1 MRLNSESIE
10 TILERFD
17 RRDDA
22 DADYVMAHWREAV
35 DVYEHDG
42 SMLDLDNIVRL
53 ETVLGDRIG
62 YDAYHRI
69 NSTMEDLGEWLEQGL
84 LVREASDGARRTAGS
99 GGVPLNWIRG
109 RLDEWIRTAPI
120 DADARYTWTAGLADQ
135 SERDVMRVWAEDEL
149 AQVVEDHYWNF
160 PGGRNSCMEFYS
172 RPDFISESY
181 VEWKAGL
188 LSEGDLER
196 TDRADTDP
204 LGDPRAAAEA
214 ATLHVGRHKGRGAPP
229 PMTKGRNMPQT
240 MLTVRGNLGAN
251 PDYLP
256 EKTME
261 DGAILPSKLQAVVY
275 ENRRVRTADGGW
287 TDDPRGPVKTTV
299 QLFGNAADTVR
310 RIDMRQGDPVIAGGS
325 IAEPAAYASS
335 KDGQP
340 DARNV
345 INAQW
350 LVYDSILYQRRK
362 ERAAEAEQRAGS
374 SPSETQPA
382 TGEERS

>member
-1 MRLNSESIE
+1 MNDRFGSTARDFAAGIVTREGGTPEDVRELSYGPDLDRIVSDHRAEFDWNTVPGMGARVRDWYAEQFPDDPLGVMIAPDVTFAQTVES
-10 TILERFD
+10 L
-17 RRDDA
+17 
-22 DADYVMAHWREAV
+22 HGG
-35 DVYEHDG
+35 DVYDRLGVGE
-42 SMLDLDNIVRL
+42 SVVRERVFAEL
-53 ETVLGDRIG
+53 SARIG
-62 YDAYHRI
+62 CGYDDIYDAWLNGDGLDPRLVSDPDPEPERRFGIDDVEMRRSATWPGGPHVLSAELPDGRI
-69 NSTMEDLGEWLEQGL
+69 LGHVIPQEGEWLWRLADETEWHAPRPVEGNVARFIDQGG
-84 LVREASDGARRTAGS
+84 REA
-99 GGVPLNWIRG
+99 
-109 RLDEWIRTAPI
+109 
-120 DADARYTWTAGLADQ
+120 
-135 SERDVMRVWAEDEL
+135 
-149 AQVVEDHYWNF
+149 
-160 PGGRNSCMEFYS
+160 
-172 RPDFISESY
+172 
-181 VEWKAGL
+181 
-188 LSEGDLER
+188 
-196 TDRADTDP
+196 
-204 LGDPRAAAEA
+204 
-214 ATLHVGRHKGRGAPP
+214 
-229 PMTKGRNMPQT
+229 
-240 MLTVRGNLGAN
+240 
-251 PDYLP
+251 
-256 EKTME
+256 
-261 DGAILPSKLQAVVY
+261 AILPSKLQAVVY